1 MNAIK
6 RLVKPLYYKLLDIQ
20 CVLQRTVFSYFHR
33 LSIPINRHIKIESN
47 VKFYNDTRV
56 IYYDGNMK
64 IGPNTE
70 ICCFSKFIIG
80 GGELRIGENCLL
92 GEYGIYNIF
101 ADVIIGN
108 EVMTADRV
116 SFVTNIHHYE
126 DIDVSIKCQR
136 SSSKKIV
143 IGDGT
148 WIGMNATILAG
159 TQIGKNC
166 VVAAHS
172 VVKGNFP
179 DYCVIGGIPGRIL
192 KIYNFQSENGKV
204 ANNNL
209 ELIT

>member
-1 MNAIK
+1 
-6 RLVKPLYYKLLDIQ
+6 
-20 CVLQRTVFSYFHR
+20 
-33 LSIPINRHIKIESN
+33 
-47 VKFYNDTRV
+47 
-56 IYYDGNMK
+56 
-64 IGPNTE
+64 
-70 ICCFSKFIIG
+70 
-80 GGELRIGENCLL
+80 
-92 GEYGIYNIF
+92 
-101 ADVIIGN
+101 
-108 EVMTADRV
+108 MTADRV

-179 DYCVIGGIPGRIL
+179 DYCVIEGIPGRIL
-192 KIYNFQSENGKV
+192 KIYNFQSEKW
-204 ANNNL
+204 
-209 ELIT
+209 ESCK

>member
-148 WIGMNATILAG
+148 
-159 TQIGKNC
+159 
-166 VVAAHS
+166 
-172 VVKGNFP
+172 
-179 DYCVIGGIPGRIL
+179 
-192 KIYNFQSENGKV
+192 
-204 ANNNL
+204 
-209 ELIT
+209 

>member
-192 KIYNFQSENGKV
+192 KIYNFQSEKW
-204 ANNNL
+204 
-209 ELIT
+209 ESCK

>member
-80 GGELRIGENCLL
+80 GG
-92 GEYGIYNIF
+92 
-101 ADVIIGN
+101 
-108 EVMTADRV
+108 RV
-116 SFVTNIHHYE
+116 
-126 DIDVSIKCQR
+126 
-136 SSSKKIV
+136 
-143 IGDGT
+143 
-148 WIGMNATILAG
+148 
-159 TQIGKNC
+159 KNRR
-166 VVAAHS
+166 
-172 VVKGNFP
+172 KLPF
-179 DYCVIGGIPGRIL
+179 GRIW
-192 KIYNFQSENGKV
+192 
-204 ANNNL
+204 NL
-209 ELIT
+209 QHFC

>member
-1 MNAIK
+1 MLFFK
-6 RLVKPLYYKLLDIQ
+6 
-20 CVLQRTVFSYFHR
+20 
-33 LSIPINRHIKIESN
+33 
-47 VKFYNDTRV
+47 
-56 IYYDGNMK
+56 IYYWR
-64 IGPNTE
+64 
-70 ICCFSKFIIG
+70 
-80 GGELRIGENCLL
+80 GELRIGENCLL

-192 KIYNFQSENGKV
+192 KIYNFQSEKW
-204 ANNNL
+204 
-209 ELIT
+209 ESCK

>member
-159 TQIGKNC
+159 TQIGKPLTYNIS
-166 VVAAHS
+166 HTIHYDLLLPLQILLFFLTS
-172 VVKGNFP
+172 
-179 DYCVIGGIPGRIL
+179 GG
-192 KIYNFQSENGKV
+192 S
-204 ANNNL
+204 
-209 ELIT
+209 